1 MRSSI
6 SSAGGG
12 RSILLL
18 ITTLLLVVLPR
29 SVESTITLSATG
41 KQLHSRAADFGLDF
55 EYGLQ
60 YVALLQVSA
69 MMYYVVVSAEYYCNC
84 YCYAM
89 QSSGVFQIFIII

>member
-1 MRSSI
+1 MKR

-12 RSILLL
+12 RILLL

-29 SVESTITLSATG
+29 IVESTITLSATG

-60 YVALLQVSA
+60 YVALLQVSVA
-69 MMYYVVVSAEYYCNC
+69 MMCMLLFLLN
-84 YCYAM
+84 
-89 QSSGVFQIFIII
+89 IIV